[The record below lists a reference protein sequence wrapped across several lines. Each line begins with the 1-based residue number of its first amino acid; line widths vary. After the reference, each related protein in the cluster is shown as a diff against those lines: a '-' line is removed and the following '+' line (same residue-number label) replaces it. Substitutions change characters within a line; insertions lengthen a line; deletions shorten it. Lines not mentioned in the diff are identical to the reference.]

1 MRIYF
6 IRHGRQCDKRCN
18 VDVALSEEGIHQ
30 AKLLGSRM
38 KEFGVQKVYSSDMI
52 RAKQTAEYA
61 NQYWNV
67 EHEIIPEFR
76 EISFGKM
83 EGKDDDEIQ
92 SLFADFKKEQEKME
106 YDLPYPDGESAMDV
120 VKRSMPKLMEIVNS
134 GLECVAI
141 VTHGVWIRA
150 MIAYILGMDMA
161 KWRLLGVAF
170 ENGSITQVD
179 YHSKKQIFTLEKLND
194 YAHLEAYKELLRSAW
209 NVNEN

>member
-1 MRIYF
+1 MIIER
-6 IRHGRQCDKRCN
+6 GG
-18 VDVALSEEGIHQ
+18 DVSEEEVKVSEQ
-30 AKLLGSRM
+30 NDDSE
-38 KEFGVQKVYSSDMI
+38 KEIKEDDKASSVENEKSVEETDDSSKALDELQKKYDDI
-52 RAKQTAEYA
+52 EDKYLRAEAEMA
-61 NQYWNV
+61 NMTQ
-67 EHEIIPEFR
+67 R
-76 EISFGKM
+76 
-83 EGKDDDEIQ
+83 
-92 SLFADFKKEQEKME
+92 FKKEQEKME